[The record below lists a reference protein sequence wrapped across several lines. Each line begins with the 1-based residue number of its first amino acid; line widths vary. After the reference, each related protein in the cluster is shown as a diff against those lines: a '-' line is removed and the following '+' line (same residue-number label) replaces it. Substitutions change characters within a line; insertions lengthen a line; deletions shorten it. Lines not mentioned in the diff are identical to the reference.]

1 MKCQAEEM
9 QMPRTEEWR
18 VDRRVKLQVQG
29 EQIPSIVGNLIK
41 CLGKWFNESIIY
53 KVSIEG
59 TKKPHSWLRA
69 VDGNGLRG
77 KHKAWIY

>member
-1 MKCQAEEM
+1 MKGQAEEM

-29 EQIPSIVGNLIK
+29 EQIPSIVGNPIK

-59 TKKPHSWLRA
+59 TKKPHS
-69 VDGNGLRG
+69 
-77 KHKAWIY
+77 